1 MQISQNCFNLIG
13 HYEGN
18 KLEAYPD
25 PASHGEPY
33 TIGVG
38 HTGTVDGIKVHLGMK
53 ITSDKSKQ
61 IFLNDAKSKENDV
74 NKLLKVTVNQGQFD
88 ALVSFTFNFG
98 AGALQKSTLLRYVNS
113 KQFSLASQE
122 FIKWNKGGGKV
133 MNGLTCRRMSER
145 DLFSTGKLV
154 LYRYDNKTKKIV
166 KI

>member
-1 MQISQNCFNLIG
+1 
-13 HYEGN
+13 
-18 KLEAYPD
+18 
-25 PASHGEPY
+25 
-33 TIGVG
+33 
-38 HTGTVDGIKVHLGMK
+38 MK

-98 AGALQKSTLLRYVNS
+98 AGALQKSTLLRYINS

-122 FIKWNKGGGKV
+122 FIKWNKGGGEV
-133 MNGLTCRRMSER
+133 MDGLTCRRMSER
-145 DLFSTGKLV
+145 NLFSTGKLV